1 MKNQH
6 KIKRRT
12 FLKLAGGAAVIA
24 GGGFLAQR
32 FDVFG
37 QAAKRLDKM
46 ANPRKIEAD
55 FVRQIITRDP
65 SVSRTIMWQSEA
77 VESAAAVE
85 WREVDAQEVQRA
97 AATNEDFTGR
107 RTRGGAACGGH
118 RGAFAGAAL
127 RVSAGERRGGE
138 RVAAFDDAG
147 GAR

>member
-1 MKNQH
+1 MTTEHQFD
-6 KIKRRT
+6 RRT

-65 SVSRTIMWQSEA
+65 SVSRTIMWQSWS
-77 VESAAAVE
+77 VQSAAAVE
-85 WREVDAQEVQRA
+85 WREKDAQAVQR
-97 AATNEDFTGR
+97 R
-107 RTRGGAACGGH
+107 RTRISRTTGARRCCMWRAS
-118 RGAFAGAAL
+118 RGF
-127 RVSAGERRGGE
+127 RRGG
-138 RVAAFDDAG
+138 ATSIG
-147 GAR
+147 W